1 MKIQEKG
8 DCQIF
13 GAFGIMVQALLGVL
27 SFTSLVVKRYY
38 EERRRSWKIFLL
50 DSSKQA
56 FSALLAHT
64 MNLFLAFLMSETS
77 HSDDCVWY
85 FITLC
90 LDVSLGMLLSL
101 ALLKSVERLAE
112 HLGIEVL

>member
-1 MKIQEKG
+1 
-8 DCQIF
+8 
-13 GAFGIMVQALLGVL
+13 
-27 SFTSLVVKRYY
+27 
-38 EERRRSWKIFLL
+38 
-50 DSSKQA
+50 
-56 FSALLAHT
+56 